1 MGGGS
6 NAMTKVSLRNIRAHK
21 LRLALTVLAVVLGT
35 AFIAGSMMFTNMLER
50 TFDSAVATQYSGAD
64 VVVEPGE
71 NASAL
76 TKAEADAV
84 AATDGVDRVNVS
96 AYVTVVAATID
107 EQAIQTRQGSC
118 LLYTSDAAD
127 DTR

>member
-50 TFDSAVATQYSGAD
+50 TFDSAVATQYLS
-64 VVVEPGE
+64 
-71 NASAL
+71 L
-76 TKAEADAV
+76 
-84 AATDGVDRVNVS
+84 
-96 AYVTVVAATID
+96 IH
-107 EQAIQTRQGSC
+107 I
-118 LLYTSDAAD
+118 
-127 DTR
+127 